1 MNSVVSI
8 ETARQ
13 ERMADQKPTL
23 EQGYCKIVNV
33 VTEALCMA
41 PLTSRQFRV
50 VWAIIRKTY
59 GYNKAKDRIA
69 ASQIA
74 ELSGLKR
81 QHCSSALASL
91 ERMGVIIREGG
102 SFGMVKINTNV
113 EEWEVNSNQHE
124 APKVDPKNG
133 SLNHDDQNGVTDP
146 KVGSNLDPKMGSHKI
161 QNTLYRKTTSYS
173 SSQSEDLTGGE
184 NQKPAKKPDCP
195 YKKIVEL
202 YHQILP
208 DLPEVRVLNPK
219 RRSQIKAR
227 WQSTVGVNGQRE
239 CWNLEFWEKYFNY
252 VRTCPFLMG
261 QSQPSPGRPV
271 FFADLE
277 WLTNATNFAKVIE
290 GKYDPERGGAA

>member
-1 MNSVVSI
+1 M
-8 ETARQ
+8 
-13 ERMADQKPTL
+13 
-23 EQGYCKIVNV
+23 
-33 VTEALCMA
+33 
-41 PLTSRQFRV
+41 
-50 VWAIIRKTY
+50 
-59 GYNKAKDRIA
+59 
-69 ASQIA
+69 
-74 ELSGLKR
+74 
-81 QHCSSALASL
+81 
-91 ERMGVIIREGG
+91 
-102 SFGMVKINTNV
+102 
-113 EEWEVNSNQHE
+113 
-124 APKVDPKNG
+124 
-133 SLNHDDQNGVTDP
+133 
-146 KVGSNLDPKMGSHKI
+146 GSNLDPKMGSHKI

-173 SSQSEDLTGGE
+173 SSQSEDLSGRSD
-184 NQKPAKKPDCP
+184 QKPSKKPDCP